1 MNPIYTYVYIYTYEK
16 AYLSID
22 LSIYLSIYIYI
33 YRYEYAYIIYLYM
46 YICIY
51 IYICTYEWS
60 KVSCR
65 FSFNQDIAWN
75 PTQVRIVQRCWRRTI
90 ADGRAWCALTVFLF
104 MVKLLGF
111 VQKRMATT
119 AILIGNMMI
128 NDKLFGDSMF
138 SENSSINLNGW
149 FSTTRVHY
157 LKVLVQK
164 VCEKEMGMGQ
174 WEWVNGYSSI
184 PVTVSVW
191 TLGLP
196 R

>member
-1 MNPIYTYVYIYTYEK
+1 
-16 AYLSID
+16 
-22 LSIYLSIYIYI
+22 
-33 YRYEYAYIIYLYM
+33 M
-46 YICIY
+46 YIC

-75 PTQVRIVQRCWRRTI
+75 PTQVRIVQRCRRRTI

-119 AILIGNMMI
+119 AILIGNMMT

-164 VCEKEMGMGQ
+164 VCEKEVGMGP
-174 WEWVNGYSSI
+174 WEWGNGYSGI

>member
-1 MNPIYTYVYIYTYEK
+1 MNPINTYIY
-16 AYLSID
+16 IHIWICI
-22 LSIYLSIYIYI
+22 SIYLSIYIYI
-33 YRYEYAYIIYLYM
+33 HIHIW
-46 YICIY
+46 ICIY
-51 IYICTYEWS
+51 HISIYVYMHIYICTYEWS

-75 PTQVRIVQRCWRRTI
+75 PTQVRIVQRCRRRTI

-119 AILIGNMMI
+119 AILIGNMMT

-164 VCEKEMGMGQ
+164 VCEKEVGMGP
-174 WEWVNGYSSI
+174 WEWGNGYSGI